1 MKCSGTQQWD
11 SMSARVLEI
20 FETTIMSI
28 WKVRC
33 SSIDPLTFLD
43 RDVWHVLRTISM
55 LNQVIQDAGLVCV
68 KYSKR
73 RYNFQ
78 SFCWMIILD
87 NMVSS
92 AQITSTFH
100 WMQWQKQMLI
110 YRCFFGGLEMA
121 GIRPSL
127 LMNSG
132 EISISRS
139 SHRGKHQRLL
149 LGACDFLKTTSF
161 QMFRDVKKCGCS
173 ACW

>member
-33 SSIDPLTFLD
+33 GSIDPLTFLD
-43 RDVWHVLRTISM
+43 RDVWHVSRTISM
-55 LNQVIQDAGLVCV
+55 LNQVIQDAGTCMVV
-68 KYSKR
+68 SKYSKR
-73 RYNFQ
+73 RY
-78 SFCWMIILD
+78 IIFNRSVGWL
-87 NMVSS
+87 
-92 AQITSTFH
+92 F
-100 WMQWQKQMLI
+100 LI
-110 YRCFFGGLEMA
+110 IWYAPRRWWLYNQHIPLNAVTKTNAYIPAFFLGGLEMA

-149 LGACDFLKTTSF
+149 LGACDF
-161 QMFRDVKKCGCS
+161 
-173 ACW
+173 